1 MAMRRGNRI
10 MSFFDTLQDAT
21 RQERHELF
29 NLPIIVDALE
39 GKVSLESYQAFLTQ
53 AYYHVRH
60 TVPLMM
66 ACGARLPQ
74 RLEWLRKAV
83 CEYIEDEYGHEQWVL
98 NDIQACGGD
107 PDAVRD
113 GRPSLPIELMVSFLY
128 DLIARDNPVG
138 LFGMVN
144 VLEGTSIA
152 LATHAATSIRDR
164 LKLPQ
169 SAFSY
174 LSSHGSLD
182 IEHMQTYRQLMNKLH
197 DPDDQ
202 AAVIHASKV
211 VYRLYTEMF
220 RGLPRNGEKLHASV

>member
-1 MAMRRGNRI
+1 
-10 MSFFDTLQDAT
+10 MSFFDRLQEAT
-21 RQERHELF
+21 HPQRTELF
-29 NLPIIVDALE
+29 NLPVIRDALE
-39 GKVSLESYQAFLTQ
+39 GNVSLDSYQAFLTQ

-66 ACGARLPQ
+66 ACGARLPS
-74 RLEWLRKAV
+74 RLEWLREAV
-83 CEYIEDEYGHEQWVL
+83 CEYIEDEYGHEKWVL
-98 NDIQACGGD
+98 DDIEACGGD
-107 PDAVRD
+107 KNAVRT

-128 DLIARDNPVG
+128 DLIARGNPVG

-152 LATHAATSIRDR
+152 LATQAADSIRQR
-164 LKLPQ
+164 LDLPQ

-182 IEHMQTYRQLMNKLH
+182 IEHMQVYRRLMNRLE

-202 AAVIHASKV
+202 AAVIHASTV
-211 VYRLYTEMF
+211 VYRLYTDMF
-220 RGLPRNGEKLHASV
+220 CGLPHDGESRHAPV

>member
-1 MAMRRGNRI
+1 
-10 MSFFDTLQDAT
+10 MSFFDRLQEAT
-21 RQERHELF
+21 HPQRTELF
-29 NLPIIVDALE
+29 NLPIIRDALE
-39 GKVSLESYQAFLTQ
+39 GNVSLDSYQAFLTQ

-66 ACGARLPQ
+66 ACGARLPS
-74 RLEWLRKAV
+74 RLEWLREAV
-83 CEYIEDEYGHEQWVL
+83 CEYIEDEYGHEKWVL
-98 NDIQACGGD
+98 DDIEACGGD
-107 PDAVRD
+107 KNAVRT

-128 DLIARDNPVG
+128 DLIARGNPVG

-152 LATHAATSIRDR
+152 LATQAADSIRQR
-164 LKLPQ
+164 LDLPQ

-182 IEHMQTYRQLMNKLH
+182 IEHMQIYRRLMNRLE

-202 AAVIHASKV
+202 AAVIHASTV
-211 VYRLYTEMF
+211 VYRLYTDMF
-220 RGLPRNGEKLHASV
+220 CGLPHDREHRHAPV

>member
-1 MAMRRGNRI
+1 
-10 MSFFDTLQDAT
+10 MSFFDRLQQAT
-21 RQERHELF
+21 EQERTELF
-29 NLPIIVDALE
+29 NLPIIRDALQ
-39 GKVSLESYQAFLTQ
+39 GDVSLESYRAFLAQ

-66 ACGARLPQ
+66 ACGARLPL
-74 RLEWLRKAV
+74 RLEWLREAV

-98 NDIQACGGD
+98 DDIEACGGD
-107 PDAVRD
+107 RTAVRD

-152 LATHAATSIRDR
+152 LATHAAGSIRQR
-164 LKLPQ
+164 LDLPQ

-182 IEHMQTYRQLMNKLH
+182 VEHMQTYRRLMDRLD
-197 DPDDQ
+197 DPGDQ

-211 VYRLYTEMF
+211 VYRLYTDMF
-220 RGLPRNGEKLHASV
+220 LGLPRNGEHLNAPV

>member
-1 MAMRRGNRI
+1 
-10 MSFFDTLQDAT
+10 MSFFDRLQEAT
-21 RQERHELF
+21 RHERHALF
-29 NLPIIVDALE
+29 NLPIIRDALA
-39 GKVSLESYQAFLTQ
+39 GQVSLDSYRAFLAQ

-66 ACGARLPQ
+66 ACGARLPS

-83 CEYIEDEYGHEQWVL
+83 CEYIEEEYGHEQWVL
-98 NDIQACGGD
+98 NDIEACGGD
-107 PDAVRD
+107 KDAVRD
-113 GRPSLPIELMVSFLY
+113 GRPSLPIELMISFLY

-152 LATHAATSIRDR
+152 LATHAAGSIRDH
-164 LKLPQ
+164 LALPQ

-182 IEHMQTYRQLMNKLH
+182 IEHMQTYRHLMNKLE
-197 DPDDQ
+197 DPADQ
-202 AAVIHASKV
+202 AAVIHASSV
-211 VYRLYTEMF
+211 VYRLYADMF
-220 RGLPRNGEKLHASV
+220 RSLPRAGENLNAPV

>member
-1 MAMRRGNRI
+1 
-10 MSFFDTLQDAT
+10 MSFFDRLQEAT
-21 RQERHELF
+21 QQERHALF
-29 NLPIIVDALE
+29 NLPIILDALE
-39 GKVSLESYQAFLTQ
+39 GKVSLESYRAFLAQ

-66 ACGARLPQ
+66 ACGARLPM
-74 RLEWLRKAV
+74 RLEWLRGAV

-98 NDIQACGGD
+98 NDIEACGGD
-107 PDAVRD
+107 KDAVRN
-113 GRPSLPIELMVSFLY
+113 GRPCMPIELMVSFLY

-152 LATHAATSIRDR
+152 LATHAAGSIRER
-164 LKLPQ
+164 LDLPER
-169 SAFSY
+169 AFSY

-182 IEHMQTYRQLMNKLH
+182 IEHMQTYRRLMNALD
-197 DPDDQ
+197 DPADQ

-211 VYRLYTEMF
+211 VYTLYTDMF
-220 RGLPRNGEKLHASV
+220 CGLPRDGERLYATA

>member
-1 MAMRRGNRI
+1 
-10 MSFFDTLQDAT
+10 MSFFDTLQEAT
-21 RQERHELF
+21 QQERHALF
-29 NLPIIVDALE
+29 NLPIIRDALQ
-39 GKVSLESYQAFLTQ
+39 GKVSLESYRAFLAQ

-66 ACGARLPQ
+66 ACGARLPL
-74 RLEWLRKAV
+74 RLEWLREAV

-107 PDAVRD
+107 KDAVRD

-144 VLEGTSIA
+144 VLEGTSVA
-152 LATHAATSIRDR
+152 LATHAADSIRER
-164 LKLPQ
+164 LELPQ
-169 SAFSY
+169 HAFSY

-182 IEHMQTYRQLMNKLH
+182 IEHMQTYRRLMNSLD
-197 DPDDQ
+197 DPADQ

-211 VYRLYTEMF
+211 VYTLYTDMF
-220 RGLPRNGEKLHASV
+220 RGLPRDGDNAHAPV

>member
-1 MAMRRGNRI
+1 
-10 MSFFDTLQDAT
+10 MSFFDRLQEAT
-21 RQERHELF
+21 QPQRTELF
-29 NLPIIVDALE
+29 NLPVIRDALE
-39 GKVSLESYQAFLTQ
+39 GNVSLDSYQAFLTQ

-66 ACGARLPQ
+66 VCGARLPS
-74 RLEWLRKAV
+74 RLEWLREAV
-83 CEYIEDEYGHEQWVL
+83 CEYIEDEYGHEKWVL
-98 NDIQACGGD
+98 DDIEACGGD
-107 PDAVRD
+107 KNAVRT

-128 DLIARDNPVG
+128 DLIARGNPVG

-152 LATHAATSIRDR
+152 LATQAADSIREHLD
-164 LKLPQ
+164 LPQ

-182 IEHMQTYRQLMNKLH
+182 IEHMQTYRRLMNQLE

-202 AAVIHASKV
+202 AAVIHASTV
-211 VYRLYTEMF
+211 VYRLYTDMF
-220 RGLPRNGEKLHASV
+220 RGLPHDGENLHAPV

>member
-1 MAMRRGNRI
+1 
-10 MSFFDTLQDAT
+10 MSFFDRLQEVT
-21 RQERHELF
+21 RQQRTELF
-29 NLPIIVDALE
+29 NVPIIRDALE
-39 GKVSLESYQAFLTQ
+39 GNVSLDSYQAFLAQ

-66 ACGARLPQ
+66 ACGARLPS
-74 RLEWLRKAV
+74 RLEWLREAV
-83 CEYIEDEYGHEQWVL
+83 CEYIEDEYGHEKWVL
-98 NDIQACGGD
+98 DDIQACGGD
-107 PDAVRD
+107 QDAVRT

-128 DLIARDNPVG
+128 DLIARGNPVG

-152 LATHAATSIRDR
+152 LATQAADSIRER
-164 LKLPQ
+164 LDLPQ

-182 IEHMQTYRQLMNKLH
+182 IEHMQTYRRLMNRLE

-202 AAVIHASKV
+202 AAVIHASTV
-211 VYRLYTEMF
+211 VYRLYTDMF
-220 RGLPRNGEKLHASV
+220 RSLPHDGESLHAPV